1 MLQEESDLAKKLSYI
16 VCMLLLVVSTLS
28 LPKAADAATIING
41 TFVGVDYTETVAKD
55 GTVERKLS
63 KITLENSSGRT
74 STFNIDNS
82 AKLYINNTLTTI
94 DGFKAGMKVQA
105 TVNLRKV
112 KELRGTS
119 EIEQG
124 AISQNSKEKAG
135 VVTKIDPNGMYI
147 SVKLDGG
154 VETTYYINRNTNFI
168 KGSSASR
175 LSELYEGDRVKLRF
189 SSASTSVVSEI
200 EIIASGIAIE
210 NLYKGS
216 IQLVNLSG
224 NKLTVKNAQNFENW
238 MFGTSNNS
246 SLTTYTFTNNT
257 DIYAGNKKISK
268 NDLRQYR
275 DSEVYFATVEQ
286 FGNEVIKKIIVL
298 ENYERSYYE
307 EMTAVN
313 TSFNFIN
320 LKTTGRIYFHEGTI
334 LVRNGRL
341 VEPST
346 LTNAGT
352 AYVVTDGVTKDNY
365 AHVINITNDSMSS
378 PNLVKDGLYFAEL
391 SYVDGYLAE
400 LQDVVHLDNN
410 YWKSTND
417 LTLSFSNS
425 TNAEVNYNNSTIR
438 IIPNMDLIAYETYY
452 GYFYV
457 QDGHIQA
464 IHLLKSS
471 TKMANQVLTGVIENV
486 NASREEI
493 DVKNVSQWFN
503 GTWLDSG
510 SLNNVELEQT
520 LIIKD
525 GKVIEPSQLK
535 QSDRVVLFTNNS
547 FNTHVLLVN

>member
-307 EMTAVN
+307 DMTAVN

>member
-1 MLQEESDLAKKLSYI
+1 MAKKLSYI

-307 EMTAVN
+307 DMTAVN

>member
-200 EIIASGIAIE
+200 EIIASGVAIE

-307 EMTAVN
+307 DMTAVN

>member
-200 EIIASGIAIE
+200 EIIASGVAIE

-257 DIYAGNKKISK
+257 DIYAGNKKFLKMIFV
-268 NDLRQYR
+268 NIG
-275 DSEVYFATVEQ
+275 TVKYTLQ
-286 FGNEVIKKIIVL
+286 PLNSL
-298 ENYERSYYE
+298 
-307 EMTAVN
+307 
-313 TSFNFIN
+313 
-320 LKTTGRIYFHEGTI
+320 GT
-334 LVRNGRL
+334 
-341 VEPST
+341 
-346 LTNAGT
+346 
-352 AYVVTDGVTKDNY
+352 K
-365 AHVINITNDSMSS
+365 
-378 PNLVKDGLYFAEL
+378 
-391 SYVDGYLAE
+391 
-400 LQDVVHLDNN
+400 
-410 YWKSTND
+410 
-417 LTLSFSNS
+417 
-425 TNAEVNYNNSTIR
+425 
-438 IIPNMDLIAYETYY
+438 
-452 GYFYV
+452 
-457 QDGHIQA
+457 
-464 IHLLKSS
+464 LLKDYSS
-471 TKMANQVLTGVIENV
+471 
-486 NASREEI
+486 
-493 DVKNVSQWFN
+493 
-503 GTWLDSG
+503 
-510 SLNNVELEQT
+510 
-520 LIIKD
+520 
-525 GKVIEPSQLK
+525 
-535 QSDRVVLFTNNS
+535 
-547 FNTHVLLVN
+547 

>member
-28 LPKAADAATIING
+28 LPKTADAANIING

-63 KITLENSSGRT
+63 KITLKNGSGRT

-119 EIEQG
+119 EVEQG

-147 SVKLDGG
+147 GVKLDGG

-216 IQLVNLSG
+216 MQLVNLSA

-238 MFGTSNNS
+238 MFGTSSNN

-257 DIYAGNKKISK
+257 DIYAGNKKITK

-307 EMTAVN
+307 DMTAVN

-378 PNLVKDGLYFAEL
+378 PNLAKDGLYFAEL

-400 LQDVVHLDNN
+400 LQDVVYLDNN

-547 FNTHVLLVN
+547 FDTHVLLVN

>member
-1 MLQEESDLAKKLSYI
+1 MAKKLSYI

-200 EIIASGIAIE
+200 EIIASGVAIE

-307 EMTAVN
+307 DMTAVN